1 MKIQKH
7 IQART
12 DRNIILAN
20 YRREIGILKA
30 AWVGNR
36 NDDYYHQ
43 VSLLRDKY
51 QSILDHLKNI
61 YRMGIRDLYDI
72 QSDLIDNWNH

>member
-1 MKIQKH
+1 MKIQH
-7 IQART
+7 NIQART

-20 YRREIGILKA
+20 FMRERRKLKTS
-30 AWVGNR
+30 WVGNI

-51 QSILDHLKNI
+51 QSILDHLKQI
-61 YRMGIRDLYDI
+61 YRMGLRDIYDI
-72 QSDLIDNWNH
+72 QRDLIDTWNH